1 MTILVTGGAGFIGS
15 HLCEHLLASGCR
27 VVCLDNFDDFYNP
40 NVKEQNVAD
49 LLKNNNFGLVRGD
62 IRDEG
67 VLKNIFE
74 KNAVDCVVHLA
85 AKAGVRPSILHPL
98 EYMSVNVDGTVAL
111 LEAMRKAGVF
121 RFIFGSSSS
130 IYGNQVKTPFSETD
144 DVSRPISPY
153 AASKHSGELLS
164 YTYHHLYGMDV
175 ACLRFFTVYGPRQRP
190 DLAIHKFTQLA
201 LSGQPIP
208 LYGDGGTRRDYTF
221 VADIVQGISKLI
233 DNKNW
238 RYEVFN
244 LGCGA
249 PVTLLEMVHAV
260 EQALGKPLEINFLG
274 KQPGDV
280 EQTHADIRKAQAFFW
295 LPTFDPVAGGRTA
308 VCGVVP
314 AEPLKVINASY
325 DLFTHA

>member
-15 HLCEHLLASGCR
+15 HLCEHLLGLGHR
-27 VVCLDNFDDFYNP
+27 VVCLDNFDDFYDP
-40 NVKEQNVAD
+40 AIKEQNTAAALQHPD
-49 LLKNNNFGLVRGD
+49 YLLVRGD
-62 IRDEG
+62 IRDAD
-67 VLKNIFE
+67 VLNGIFE
-74 KNAVDCVVHLA
+74 SHTVDCVIHLA
-85 AKAGVRPSILHPL
+85 AKAGVRPSIQQPAL
-98 EYMSVNVDGTVAL
+98 YMDVNVNGTVVL
-111 LEAMRKAGVF
+111 LEAMRRNGVR

-164 YTYHHLYGMDV
+164 YSYHHLYGMDV

-201 LSGQPIP
+201 LNDQPIP

-221 VADIVQGISKLI
+221 VADIVQGISTLME
-233 DNKNW
+233 NKDW

-244 LGCGA
+244 LGCGN
-249 PVTLLEMVHAV
+249 PVSLLEMVEAV
-260 EQALGKPLEINFLG
+260 GDALGRPLKIDYLG

-280 EQTHADIRKAQAFFW
+280 EQTHADIRKAQAFFGYQ
-295 LPTFDPVAGGRTA
+295 PA
-308 VCGVVP
+308 VHLKEGVRRFV
-314 AEPLKVINASY
+314 EWYQNG
-325 DLFTHA
+325 H